1 MIDKRPLKTVQV
13 YCGELC
19 NSDKCESEEIN
30 LINYDCNGLEQN
42 VVIGFDKFVNDPE
55 TLPSRILDF
64 LYIAAMVFCADR
76 QVNRG
81 ERTSL
86 SNDAWARSFEF
97 HIPVLDIDFWEND
110 SLKKALSD
118 ALCFMT
124 GDRSYTFLFKKSTE
138 GLLPK
143 KDYEQLSI
151 FNSEAERIGDSGNV
165 DVMLFSGGLD
175 SLAGVIERLNIDLD
189 KRILIVSHRA
199 NNTVIHTQ
207 RKIIEYL
214 EQKYPNRLIDYG
226 FQCNN
231 CGMVSKEETQR
242 TRMFLFSVIAFSIC
256 HSIGKQKFYIY
267 ENGITSINLP
277 IQTDVINARASRT
290 THPKTLGLMN
300 KIFQFFDDSFLIE
313 APYFNKTKEDIV
325 KKFSDFGENDL
336 IASAV
341 SCSSTRNKPGMAPH
355 CGCCSQCID
364 RRFAMYAANL
374 DEFDA
379 PYANDFILS
388 DPGKETVQ
396 RLYNTLRLACME
408 EYNSPME
415 LYKKYPE
422 EMTSLLKFWPGKNVE
437 DSLDEIYDLFMRYG
451 DSVLRATSIMRMKN
465 DNLRKKV
472 EKNSFLDMVD
482 NREYLKTPMDIRV
495 AEIDRILKENVS
507 IMFHSDKP
515 KNENDM
521 NDKIK
526 ALLGAAGKEFSREFP
541 VIKFGITSYR
551 ADLSKESLLVEGK
564 YIRKSTSPSVASGGI
579 AADITEIPDEYG
591 VMFIVY
597 DPDRAIVEDREY
609 INSFESKRKTCY
621 VRIYR

>member
-1 MIDKRPLKTVQV
+1 MSNKPLKIVKV
-13 YCGELC
+13 FCGELC
-19 NSDKCESEEIN
+19 NSNKCESDEVN
-30 LINYDCNGLEQN
+30 LLNYNHNELEQN
-42 VVIGFDKFVNDPE
+42 IVIGYDKFVKDPE

-97 HIPVLDIDFWEND
+97 HIPVLDIDFWENKNLQK
-110 SLKKALSD
+110 SLSD

-124 GDRSYTFLFKKSTE
+124 GDRSYTFSFEKSKV
-138 GLLPK
+138 GLIPK
-143 KDYEQLSI
+143 KDYQQLAI
-151 FNSEAERIGDSGNV
+151 FNRETDRIGDSENV

-175 SLAGVIERLNIDLD
+175 SLAGVIERLNTVLD
-189 KRILIVSHRA
+189 RKLLIVSHRA

-207 RKIIEYL
+207 QNVIKYL
-214 EQKYPNRLIDYG
+214 NQKYPDRLIDYG

-242 TRMFLFSVIAFSIC
+242 TRMFLFATIAFSIC
-256 HSIGKQKFYIY
+256 YSIGKQKFYVY

-300 KIFQFFDDSFLIE
+300 KIFRFFDDDFRVE

-325 KKFSDFGENDL
+325 RKFSDFGEKDL

-374 DEFDA
+374 DEVDA
-379 PYANDFILS
+379 PYANDFIMS
-388 DPGKETVQ
+388 NPGKETVQ

-408 EYNSPME
+408 EYNSPIE
-415 LYKKYPE
+415 LYKKFPE
-422 EMTSLLKFWPGKNVE
+422 EMTSLLKFWPGKNAD
-437 DSLDEIYDLFMRYG
+437 DSLNEIYDLFRRYG
-451 DSVLRATSIMRMKN
+451 DSILRATTIMRMKH
-465 DNLRKKV
+465 DNLRKAV
-472 EKNSFLDMVD
+472 EKFSFLDMVN

-495 AEIDRILKENVS
+495 TEIDKILKENIS
-507 IMFHSDKP
+507 IMFHSEKP

-526 ALLGAAGKEFSREFP
+526 ALLGAASKNFSREFP
-541 VIKFGITSYR
+541 VIKFGITNYR
-551 ADLSKESLLVEGK
+551 ADLSQESLLIEGK
-564 YIRKSTSPSVASGGI
+564 YIRKGTSPSVASTGI
-579 AADITEIPDEYG
+579 AADITEISDEYG
-591 VMFIVY
+591 IMFIVY
-597 DPDRAIVEDREY
+597 DPDRAIIEDTEF
-609 INSFESKRKTCY
+609 ITSFESKRKNCY
-621 VRIYR
+621 VCIYR

>member
-1 MIDKRPLKTVQV
+1 MNNKSPKVVKI

-30 LINYDCNGLEQN
+30 LLNYDYNELEQN
-42 VVIGFDKFVNDPE
+42 VIIGYDRFVNDPE
-55 TLPSRILDF
+55 TLPPRILDF

-97 HIPVLDIDFWEND
+97 HIPVLDINFWENE
-110 SLKKALSD
+110 SLQKALSD

-124 GDRSYTFLFKKSTE
+124 GDRSYSFVFEKSVL

-143 KDYEQLSI
+143 EEYKQLAI
-151 FNSEAERIGDSGNV
+151 FNKETDRIGGSENV

-175 SLAGVIERLNIDLD
+175 SLAGVVERLNTVLD
-189 KRILIVSHRA
+189 KKLLIVSHRA
-199 NNTVIHTQ
+199 NNSVTHTQ
-207 RKIIEYL
+207 KNVIKYL
-214 EQKYPNRLIDYG
+214 NEKYPNRLIDYG

-231 CGMVSKEETQR
+231 RRMVSKEETQR
-242 TRMFLFSVIAFSIC
+242 TRMFLFSTIAFSIC

-290 THPKTLGLMN
+290 THPMTLGLMN
-300 KIFQFFDDSFLIE
+300 KIFRFFDDGFCVE

-325 KKFSDFGENDL
+325 KKISDFGEKNL

-364 RRFAMYAANL
+364 RRFAMYAAHL
-374 DEFDA
+374 EEIDA
-379 PYANDFILS
+379 TYAHNFIMS
-388 DPGKETVQ
+388 NPGKETVQ

-415 LYKKYPE
+415 LYRKYPQE
-422 EMTSLLKFWPGKNVE
+422 ITSLLRFWPRDNAE
-437 DSLDEIYDLFMRYG
+437 DSLDEIYDLFVRYG
-451 DSVLRATSIMRMKN
+451 DSILRATTNMRMKH
-465 DNLRKKV
+465 DNLREKV
-472 EKNSFLDMVD
+472 ERYSFLDMVN
-482 NREYLKTPMDIRV
+482 NREYLRTPMEIRV
-495 AEIDRILKENVS
+495 AEIDKILKHNIP
-507 IMFHSDKP
+507 IMFHTDKP

-526 ALLGAAGKEFSREFP
+526 ALLGAAAKDFSREFP

-551 ADLSKESLLVEGK
+551 ADLSQESLLIEGK
-564 YIRKSTSPSVASGGI
+564 YIRKGTSPSTASIGI
-579 AADITEIPDEYG
+579 AADITEIPHEYG

-597 DPDRAIVEDREY
+597 DPDRAIIEDMKF
-609 INSFESKRKTCY
+609 INSFEGKRKTCY

>member
-1 MIDKRPLKTVQV
+1 MKNKPLKVVKV

-19 NSDKCESEEIN
+19 SSDVCEADELN
-30 LINYDCNGLEQN
+30 LINYSHNGLKQN
-42 VVIGFDKFVNDPE
+42 IIIGYDRFVKEPE
-55 TLPSRILDF
+55 TLPARILDF

-76 QVNRG
+76 QVYRG
-81 ERTSL
+81 ERASL

-97 HIPVLDIDFWEND
+97 HIPVLDIDFWANKN
-110 SLKKALSD
+110 LQKALSD

-124 GDRSYTFLFKKSTE
+124 GDRSYTFLFEKSKV

-143 KDYEQLSI
+143 KDYKQLAI
-151 FNSEAERIGDSGNV
+151 FNREIDRIGDIENV

-175 SLAGVIERLNIDLD
+175 SLAGVIERLNTVLD
-189 KRILIVSHRA
+189 KKLLIVSHRA

-207 RKIIEYL
+207 KKVIEHL
-214 EQKYPNRLIDYG
+214 NQKYPDRLIDYG

-242 TRMFLFSVIAFSIC
+242 TRMFLFAAIAFSIC
-256 HSIGKQKFYIY
+256 YSIGKQKFYIY

-300 KIFQFFDDSFLIE
+300 IIFRFFDSDFCVE
-313 APYFNKTKEDIV
+313 EPYFNKTKEDIV
-325 KKFSDFGENDL
+325 RKFSDFGEENL
-336 IASAV
+336 ISSAV
-341 SCSSTRNKPGMAPH
+341 SCSSTRNKPGLAPH

-379 PYANDFILS
+379 PYANDFIIS
-388 DPGKETVQ
+388 NPGKETVQ

-408 EYNSPME
+408 DYGSPME

-422 EMTSLLKFWPGKNVE
+422 EMTSLLKFWQCKNAE
-437 DSLDEIYDLFMRYG
+437 DSLDEIYDLFRRYG
-451 DSVLRATSIMRMKN
+451 DSILRATAVMRTKH
-465 DNLRKKV
+465 DNLRKIV
-472 EKNSFLDMVD
+472 EKSSFLDMVN
-482 NREYLKTPMDIRV
+482 NREYLKTPIEIRV
-495 AEIDRILKENVS
+495 SEIDKILKENIS
-507 IMFHSDKP
+507 IMFHSARP

-526 ALLGAAGKEFSREFP
+526 ALLGAASENFSREFP
-541 VIKFGITSYR
+541 VIKFGITNYR
-551 ADLSKESLLVEGK
+551 ADLSQEELLIEGK
-564 YIRKSTSPSVASGGI
+564 YIRKGTPPSTASTGI
-579 AADITEIPDEYG
+579 AADITEISDEYG
-591 VMFIVY
+591 VMFVVY
-597 DPDRAIVEDREY
+597 DPDRAIVEDMEF
-609 INSFESKRKTCY
+609 INSFESKRKSCY

>member
-1 MIDKRPLKTVQV
+1 MNNKPLKIVKV

-19 NSDKCESEEIN
+19 KSNRCEAEEIN
-30 LINYDCNGLEQN
+30 LINYDCNELEQN
-42 VVIGFDKFVNDPE
+42 IVIGYDKFVNDPE

-81 ERTSL
+81 ERSSL

-97 HIPVLDIDFWEND
+97 HIPVLDIDFWTNK
-110 SLKKALSD
+110 SLQKALSE

-124 GDRSYTFLFKKSTE
+124 GDRSYTFLFVKSTL

-143 KDYEQLSI
+143 EEYKQLAI
-151 FNSEAERIGDSGNV
+151 FNKETDRIGDSDNV
-165 DVMLFSGGLD
+165 DVVLFSGGLD
-175 SLAGVIERLNIDLD
+175 SLAGVIERLNTVLD
-189 KRILIVSHRA
+189 KKLLIVSHRA
-199 NNTVIHTQ
+199 NNSVTHTQ
-207 RKIIEYL
+207 RKVIEYL
-214 EQKYPNRLIDYG
+214 TQKYPNRLIDYG

-242 TRMFLFSVIAFSIC
+242 TRMFLFSTIAFSIC
-256 HSIGKQKFYIY
+256 YSIGKQKFYIY

-300 KIFQFFDDSFLIE
+300 KIFRFFDDEFCVE

-325 KKFSDFGENDL
+325 RKFSEFGEKNL

-341 SCSSTRNKPGMAPH
+341 SCSSTRNKPGLAPH

-374 DEFDA
+374 DEVDA
-379 PYANDFILS
+379 PYANDFIMS
-388 DPGKETVQ
+388 NPGKETVQ

-422 EMTSLLKFWPGKNVE
+422 EMTSLLKFWPSKNAD
-437 DSLDEIYDLFMRYG
+437 DSLNEIYDLFMRYG
-451 DSVLRATSIMRMKN
+451 DSVLRATTIMRMKH
-465 DNLRKKV
+465 DNLRKTV
-472 EKNSFLDMVD
+472 ERYSFLDMVD
-482 NREYLKTPMDIRV
+482 NREYLKTPMEIRV
-495 AEIDRILKENVS
+495 AEIDKILKKNIS
-507 IMFHSDKP
+507 IMFHTDKP

-526 ALLGAAGKEFSREFP
+526 ALLGAASKDFSREFP

-551 ADLSKESLLVEGK
+551 ADLSQESLLLEGK
-564 YIRKSTSPSVASGGI
+564 YIRKGTPPSTASTGI

-597 DPDRAIVEDREY
+597 DPDRAIVEDAEF
-609 INSFESKRKTCY
+609 IGSFEKKRKTCY